1 MKKKKPTKKVTA
13 PVTYDPG
20 KGRPKEYLAYL
31 NYQEMEAL
39 KRLNGEGPY
48 KGPKGI
54 PSFVLGGATT
64 SGTAANRAMSSAA
77 QSNKASASK
86 SSGSSSVSRIS
97 GGTAGS
103 NAARASSSGGASG
116 SGFSGIGS
124 GGGGGRDS
132 GQAANRPTNQGSSSV
147 SRISGGTAG
156 SNASR
161 FASSSGSGS
170 PSASVSRIS
179 GGVVG
184 GNARDAQVRSA
195 AASSDANRALQT
207 PALRQDAV
215 RPASVPA
222 AKTPMSTQGSSYRSP
237 LEARVDNRMR
247 INDAILSSGALKG
260 QVPSVP
266 EIRAKN
272 EMRLNA
278 AQMAAQYSQYR
289 SPPRGYAAAPQGEF
303 GPRAGAGTGY
313 LRTAETP
320 GMINTGMPSA
330 LSGMPG
336 PRGSAEA
343 TLRAYEQEKR
353 IAATKPIR
361 DRIPASK
368 FYEDRVPSEPR
379 LTAGRSAVVPSYP
392 VSPSVRS
399 LVATDPR
406 VSLTP
411 GAYAG
416 MKMDD
421 PRLTAGRSLVDPR
434 RSPVLLR
441 SYEGSFGPELMGA
454 AGSEL
459 ERNLLAE
466 DEMARRDF
474 LGEYERNLERLRS
487 PSVSRT
493 RGLETPEKILEVED
507 YFTVPSRDPA
517 DVSDEMVPGFG
528 VDVNNIPR
536 VQVTFDPTTNRPRT
550 SSGYSGYGTFNVP
563 DVVSPVI
570 EGAPGGGK
578 IFRDR
583 VTGSIMSD
591 DPFNPSVVSS
601 ANGNT
606 VAYMRTDAI
615 APPPDVRSGV
625 RALDAINDLR
635 RTGAGTYTESYD
647 VPAEE
652 AVRRVR
658 TPRTTLPKDPFN
670 VDWGSFRSDIQG
682 QIMEGYRSLSG
693 KELPSSGS
701 PPSQEGALPS
711 QDSTITEEAEAEQEK
726 NRKKAEAARRIAQGG
741 LNLVAPGLGTLA
753 GQGFKYLNAST
764 QKLVDAYQS
773 AGMTERKAMEEKY
786 PNLIAHGKSMGLQ
799 TYYGMDK
806 YNQWARDAGLRSP
819 TDSGSGRNFD
829 LPTGGRNDNP
839 GSGTDGSS
847 SGGTGG
853 GSGSGSGGQRPYIYY
868 EWDLGV
874 NIPSPGQPLY
884 TMYVTYL
891 AEREAAAQAM
901 YG

>member
-39 KRLNGEGPY
+39 KRLNGNNQER
-48 KGPKGI
+48 GPKGL
-54 PSFVLGGATT
+54 PSFPPAG
-64 SGTAANRAMSSAA
+64 AMSGNSAK
-77 QSNKASASK
+77 SPASTSTARAAGSAPRTTTTR
-86 SSGSSSVSRIS
+86 SSGPSSSL
-97 GGTAGS
+97 
-103 NAARASSSGGASG
+103 NAPVRTQPSSSNINRPSN
-116 SGFSGIGS
+116 S
-124 GGGGGRDS
+124 GGGGARDS
-132 GQAANRPTNQGSSSV
+132 GQAANRSPSSSV

-195 AASSDANRALQT
+195 ASSSDANRALQT

-215 RPASVPA
+215 RPVRAPA
-222 AKTPMSTQGSSYRSP
+222 ATTPMSTQGSSYRSP

-272 EMRLNA
+272 ERRLNA

-379 LTAGRSAVVPSYP
+379 LTAGRSAVVPNYP
-392 VSPSVRS
+392 VRPSARS
-399 LVATDPR
+399 LVVTDPR

-434 RSPVLLR
+434 K
-441 SYEGSFGPELMGA
+441 GA
-454 AGSEL
+454 VGSEL
-459 ERNLLAE
+459 E
-466 DEMARRDF
+466 RDF
-474 LGEYERNLERLRS
+474 LGEYERNLQRLRS

-528 VDVNNIPR
+528 IDVNNIPR
-536 VQVTFDPTTNRPRT
+536 VQVTFDPATTRPRP

-583 VTGSIMSD
+583 VTGSIVSD

-647 VPAEE
+647 VPAKKPGGWNPTKIAGYEVYNPADYE
-652 AVRRVR
+652 DSLAIKVPSWKQSPAYSFSGENTSAGVPGDE
-658 TPRTTLPKDPFN
+658 TPADDYTDDG
-670 VDWGSFRSDIQG
+670 VS
-682 QIMEGYRSLSG
+682 
-693 KELPSSGS
+693 
-701 PPSQEGALPS
+701 PSQEPAAPS
-711 QDSTITEEAEAEQEK
+711 QDITITEEAEAEQER

-819 TDSGSGRNFD
+819 TESSRDNERIMALGNG
-829 LPTGGRNDNP
+829 LPIARETGNDN
-839 GSGTDGSS
+839 SGGGTGSS
-847 SGGTGG
+847 GGGTGG
-853 GSGSGSGGQRPYIYY
+853 SSGSGSSNGRRPYIYY

-874 NIPSPGQPLY
+874 NIPSPGEPLY

-891 AEREAAAQAM
+891 AEREAAANAM